1 VSVDRLELVEIIE
14 NQKAKLSPEG
24 KELWDELEIL
34 EYMSPEEENILQRRQ
49 SQRQREDIA
58 ERMSYLPPYDQG
70 VIKVLSELRAGLYES
85 DKESDAGAS
94 GEARRRQA
102 VHGAARIKD
111 IAEGRQAD
119 PDMTFEQAIAR
130 LRE

>member
-1 VSVDRLELVEIIE
+1 VDRLELVEIIE
-14 NQKAKLSPEG
+14 NQKAKLSPIG
-24 KELWDELEIL
+24 KELWDELDIL
-34 EYMSPEEENILQRRQ
+34 VYMSPEEENILQSRQ
-49 SQRQREDIA
+49 VQKQQEDIA

-70 VIKVLSELRAGLYES
+70 VIRVLTEVRAGLYES

-94 GEARRRQA
+94 GEGRRIQA
-102 VHGAARIKD
+102 VLRAATIKD

-119 PDMTFEQAIAR
+119 PDITFEQAIAR